1 MGVTTDVAAMEAA
14 ANHVETVNGQ
24 LDGLIRSLKSRCEGA
39 AGNFWEGG
47 ASVQFQSLMTR
58 YDDASKRLHQSLDT
72 ISQQIRANGKG
83 YDSTEQAN
91 QDAIHSAG
99 ASGQLDIPT
108 IL

>member
-14 ANHVETVNGQ
+14 ASHVETVNGQ
-24 LDGLIRSLKSRCEGA
+24 LDATIRSLKSRCEGA

-58 YDDASKRLHQSLDT
+58 YDEAAKRLQSSLDT

-91 QDAIHSAG
+91 QDAISHAG
-99 ASGQLDIPT
+99 ASGSLDIPT
-108 IL
+108 II

>member
-1 MGVTTDVAAMEAA
+1 MEAA

-24 LDGLIRSLKSRCEGA
+24 LDGTIRSLKSRCEGA

-47 ASVQFQSLMTR
+47 ASVQFQSLMNR
-58 YDDASKRLHQSLDT
+58 YDEASKRLHTSLDT
-72 ISQQIRANGKG
+72 IAQQIRDNGKG
-83 YDSTEQAN
+83 YDAAEQAN
-91 QDAIHSAG
+91 QDAISNAG